1 MSKCAQ
7 KNPGTL
13 VISLD
18 FEMFWGMAD
27 VSAASNL
34 ASSMRRVHEV
44 VPRLLKLFERFFPAS
59 RTSVSGWA

>member
-27 VSAASNL
+27 VSTASNL
-34 ASSMRRVHEV
+34 ASSMRARARGRAAFAEV
-44 VPRLLKLFERFFPAS
+44 I
-59 RTSVSGWA
+59 

>member
-18 FEMFWGMAD
+18 FEMFWGD
-27 VSAASNL
+27 GGCVGGLKSGVVDAAR
-34 ASSMRRVHEV
+34 ARGRAAFAEV
-44 VPRLLKLFERFFPAS
+44 I
-59 RTSVSGWA
+59 

>member
-18 FEMFWGMAD
+18 FEMFLGMA
-27 VSAASNL
+27 
-34 ASSMRRVHEV
+34 SMQRGRW
-44 VPRLLKLFERFFPAS
+44 PA
-59 RTSVSGWA
+59 V